1 MCADS
6 IIIPIQCEYYALE
19 GLSQLTN
26 TIRKIKTAFNP
37 NLELEG
43 VLLTMYDTRTN
54 LSTQVAREVK
64 KYYGAK
70 LYKSVIPRNVRLSE
84 APSFGQPINIYDK
97 SSKGSTS
104 YMSLAS
110 EVISA
115 NTKRGD
121 L

>member
-1 MCADS
+1 MR
-6 IIIPIQCEYYALE
+6 Q
-19 GLSQLTN
+19 
-26 TIRKIKTAFNP
+26 IKTAFNP
-37 NLELEG
+37 KLELEG

-97 SSKGSTS
+97 TSKGSTS